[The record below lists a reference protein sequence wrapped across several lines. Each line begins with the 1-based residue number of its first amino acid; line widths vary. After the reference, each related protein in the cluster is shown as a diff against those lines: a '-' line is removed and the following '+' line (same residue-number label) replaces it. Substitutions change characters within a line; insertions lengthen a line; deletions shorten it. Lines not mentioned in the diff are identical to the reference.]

1 MTNRISVI
9 EKPTV
14 RKRMKQGIAIGLV
27 ALVTGIGIGSANYYL
42 KSKEHAKKEKIE
54 QAKKEKAYQSNV
66 EEVDILIETKKYDFA
81 KELLDGFEKEKIL
94 KQDDIQKLRVRIR
107 RLENYNKV
115 EEINKAV
122 EEKDFPL
129 AALLLDQFE
138 KENTINTIDIQSL
151 RLEMKRQKGVSNL
164 KRLISKYD
172 FENAK
177 KLLSELEVSDMYSL
191 EQIEAFERYV
201 ENISPKGL
209 VKRIMEA
216 EEQDM
221 IKLCREYLSV
231 YPKEKE
237 TSKVVERL
245 LMQEFKDLTQKLK
258 EKELIKKVMNLTQEL
273 NDDIEKYKHIK
284 TDISKIIGQEGF
296 KQTIEAYIT
305 KKEEEKYEGSSEGV
319 TIGVKVRVAENFLG
333 RWGND
338 NYVNTRT
345 TLFPI
350 GTEGIVLKSWE
361 SGDVLVEFDK
371 NKTYNWPN
379 EVYSFTDEWKARGHK
394 GIARFDPREL
404 EVVKNPVSPID
415 IQKLR
420 IESGRVIK
428 NLQE

>member
-216 EEQDM
+216 EGQSVVR
-221 IKLCREYLSV
+221 LCRDYLSA
-231 YPKEKE
+231 YSQGEDFD
-237 TSKVVERL
+237 KVVERL
-245 LMQEFKDLTQKLK
+245 LMQEFKDLIQRLQDK
-258 EKELIKKVMNLTQEL
+258 ERVKEVINLTQKINEDVL
-273 NDDIEKYKHIK
+273 RYKRIDTDIPRMIEKE
-284 TDISKIIGQEGF
+284 DL
-296 KQTIEAYIT
+296 KQRVEQYINQ
-305 KKEEEKYEGSSEGV
+305 KEKGKYENISSEDVRVGAR
-319 TIGVKVRVAENFLG
+319 VKV
-333 RWGND
+333 
-338 NYVNTRT
+338 VNSTEKGVYESERDVN
-345 TLFPI
+345 FPI
-350 GTEGIVLKSWE
+350 GTEGVVLKSWYD
-361 SGDVLVEFDK
+361 GDFLVEFDK
-371 NKTYNWPN
+371 NKNYKWPDN
-379 EVYSFTDEWKARGHK
+379 CDYTFVDVWEISGHK
-394 GIARFDPREL
+394 GIARYSPDELLVLKDPASPVEL
-404 EVVKNPVSPID
+404 K
-415 IQKLR
+415 KLR
-420 IESGRVIK
+420 IESERLIK
-428 NLQE
+428 NVGK